1 MIYSLIC
8 RAGNIQLN
16 IKGDKQ
22 LNIQGYIQ
30 LDKQSDAQLNT
41 IHGDI
46 QLDIQGDIQL
56 FTIYEHRKG
65 YLFFTTS
72 LPISAQASKP
82 ISS

>member
-16 IKGDKQ
+16 ITGDKQ
-22 LNIQGYIQ
+22 LNIQGDIQ
-30 LDKQSDAQLNT
+30 LDKQSDIQLN
-41 IHGDI
+41 IHGEI
-46 QLDIQGDIQL
+46 QLDIQGDIQI